1 MSGLL
6 QLQMRDVSDRAAVQ
20 ALEEAS
26 RRLALIGRIHRQL
39 YSPHGEQLQLAA
51 FLAQLGADLI
61 DASGKSGVELRVEA
75 DEDVGLASDAAVPMA
90 LIVAEAVTNAI
101 EHGLIDRSSGLILI
115 RAQRA
120 GDGALEIAVIN
131 DGAGLPVDF
140 DPTRRDSL
148 GLKLSEMLAGQLGG
162 TFGLAGGEHTIA
174 LLRLP

>member
-1 MSGLL
+1 
-6 QLQMRDVSDRAAVQ
+6 
-20 ALEEAS
+20 
-26 RRLALIGRIHRQL
+26 
-39 YSPHGEQLQLAA
+39 
-51 FLAQLGADLI
+51 
-61 DASGKSGVELRVEA
+61 
-75 DEDVGLASDAAVPMA
+75 MA

-120 GDGALEIAVIN
+120 GDGALEIAVID

-140 DPTRRDSL
+140 DRTRGDSL